1 MRDKLKS
8 GLLGLALLLSAAPVF
23 AQDGPKVDTGD
34 TAWLLTSAALVLLM
48 TPGLA
53 FFYGGLARGKNALN
67 TIMMSFVAL
76 GVIALQWT
84 IIGYSLAFAPGSPY
98 LGGFGWLG
106 LAGVEQTPNADY
118 AGTVPHLAFMIFQMM
133 FAIITPALISGAI
146 IGRMKFKTYV
156 VFILLWATIVYD
168 PVAHWVW
175 SAWSVTG
182 ADGKSSL
189 ALGWLRGAGAL
200 DFAGGTVVHITAG
213 VSALIAAIIVG
224 PRRGFPNA
232 PMPPHNVPFVVLGAG
247 LLWFGWFGFN
257 AGSAV
262 ASGGL
267 ASLAFVTTNIATATA
282 LSTWLLLETFFAK
295 PSAVGAATGAVVG
308 LVAITPACGFVT
320 PLGAIAIGGI
330 GAIVSFTAVQLK
342 KKTSLDDSLDVFAC
356 HGLGGMTGAILTG
369 VFCTK
374 SVNSAGA
381 DGLLYGNPGQVLTQL
396 FAVGVT
402 ITFAALG
409 TAVILLVLKV
419 TMGLR
424 TDEQAE
430 IEGLDVGEHGEEG
443 YIGLAGGF
451 SSVLDEATSMS
462 GQQVGV
468 PRTAQE

>member
-1 MRDKLKS
+1 M
-8 GLLGLALLLSAAPVF
+8 
-23 AQDGPKVDTGD
+23 
-34 TAWLLTSAALVLLM
+34 LTSAALVLLM

-67 TIMMSFVAL
+67 TIMMSVVAL
-76 GVIALQWT
+76 GVVSIQWT
-84 IIGYSLAFAPGSPY
+84 VIGYSLAFAPGSPL
-98 LGGFGWLG
+98 LGGLGWVG
-106 LAGVEQTPNADY
+106 LTGVEQTPNADY
-118 AGTVPHLAFMIFQMM
+118 AGTIPHLAFMIFQMM

-156 VFILLWATIVYD
+156 VFILLWATLVYD
-168 PVAHWVW
+168 PLAHWVW

-182 ADGKSSL
+182 ADGKSAL
-189 ALGWLRGAGAL
+189 AFGWLRSLGAL
-200 DFAGGTVVHITAG
+200 DFAGGTVVHILAG
-213 VSALIAAIIVG
+213 VSALVAAIIVG
-224 PRRGFPNA
+224 PRRGYPNQ

-267 ASLAFVTTNIATATA
+267 ASVAFVTTHIATATA

-295 PSAVGAATGAVVG
+295 PSAVGASTGAVVG
-308 LVAITPACGFVT
+308 LVAITPAAGFVT
-320 PLGAIAIGGI
+320 PLGALAIGGTA
-330 GAIVSFTAVQLK
+330 AIISFAAVQLK

-356 HGLGGMTGAILTG
+356 HGLGGITGALLTG
-369 VFCTK
+369 IFCTK
-374 SVNSAGA
+374 TVNSAGA
-381 DGLLYGNPGQVLTQL
+381 DGLLYGNPGQFVNQL
-396 FAVGVT
+396 IAVGVSVA
-402 ITFAALG
+402 FAGVA
-409 TAVILLVLKV
+409 TAVILLALKA

-430 IEGLDVGEHGEEG
+430 IEGLDVAEHGEEG

-451 SSVLDEATSMS
+451 TSVLDEATSPS
-462 GQQVGV
+462 PSQQMGI